1 MWKEPRGHRVAVPTP
16 LPGSSPG
23 LLPRSAEASL
33 KPGMLT
39 VRCLRHALILVLVG
53 ARAVTGAPEAQGI
66 AGKYQ
71 VAGTA
76 HVSVSPFPAHD
87 YPGDMT
93 ATLGPAP
100 SSLSLRLEA
109 RGYACTLQVRA
120 DQDGTLD
127 FPGGQTCA
135 LEITDPDARGHLDA
149 QLQMGRGRV
158 VHGGLELALQFD
170 VKGNVQMKIPSKTIL
185 IFGKE
190 IHSPATW
197 APGAPV
203 HGTVSASGH
212 GQRSPERTSR

>member
-1 MWKEPRGHRVAVPTP
+1 
-16 LPGSSPG
+16 
-23 LLPRSAEASL
+23 
-33 KPGMLT
+33 MLT
-39 VRCLRHALILVLVG
+39 FGCLQHALIIVFVG
-53 ARAVTGAPEAQGI
+53 AGPPSAAGTQGL

-71 VAGTA
+71 LAGTA

-93 ATLGPAP
+93 ATLSRAP

-120 DQDGTLD
+120 DQDGALE
-127 FPGGQTCA
+127 FPEGETCP
-135 LEITDPDARGHLDA
+135 LEITEPDARGHLDA
-149 QLQMGRGRV
+149 QLRMGRGRV
-158 VHGGLELALQFD
+158 VDGALELALQFD
-170 VKGNVQMKIPSKTIL
+170 VKGNIQMKIPSKTIL

-212 GQRSPERTSR
+212 GQRSLDPKSR